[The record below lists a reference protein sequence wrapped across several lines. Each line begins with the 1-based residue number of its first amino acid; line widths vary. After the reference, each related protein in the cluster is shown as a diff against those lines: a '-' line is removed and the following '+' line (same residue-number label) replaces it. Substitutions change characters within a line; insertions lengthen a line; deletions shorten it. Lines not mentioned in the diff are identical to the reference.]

1 MSVLVTGG
9 AGYIGSHVVAQLV
22 ERGEKVVIVDDL
34 SAGLPSRVPGHK
46 IHQIDLSKE
55 SSVEA
60 LRELALSHSADSI
73 IHFAAKKSAPESVTK
88 PEYYFRQNVGGLLNI
103 ISALHGT
110 DVTKFVFSSS
120 AAVYGDARGQVTEN
134 SPTVPMNPYGDSK
147 LMGEQILNRESTL
160 GGIKVANLRYFNV
173 AGAGA
178 PHLAD
183 NSKANIV
190 PMVFDKIKEGLSPH
204 IFGDDYDTPD
214 GTCIRDYVHVVDL
227 AEAHIA
233 ALEYLDKTSEPH
245 SAFNI
250 GTGKGYSVKEVMNV
264 VTEVTGFSGKA
275 EVVKRREGDP
285 AQIVGDVSHANE
297 HMGWMAQFGLHDMIE
312 SAWNAQSII

>member
-1 MSVLVTGG
+1 MSVIVTGG

-22 ERGEKVVIVDDL
+22 ERGENVVIVDDL

-88 PEYYFRQNVGGLLNI
+88 PEYYFRQNVGGLLNV

-110 DVTKFVFSSS
+110 GVTKFVFSSS
-120 AAVYGDARGQVTEN
+120 AAVYGDARGQVTES

-160 GGIKVANLRYFNV
+160 GVVKVANLRYFNV

-183 NSKANIV
+183 NSKANLV
-190 PMVFDKIKEGLSPH
+190 PMVFDKIKAGLPPH

-227 AEAHIA
+227 AAAHIA
-233 ALEYLDKTSEPH
+233 ALEYLDKSSEPH

-250 GTGKGYSVKEVMNV
+250 GTGRGYSVKEVIGQV
-264 VTEVTGFSGKA
+264 SSVTGFAGD
-275 EVVKRREGDP
+275 VKLLPRREGDP
-285 AQIVGDVSHANE
+285 AQIVGDVSRAFAHLSWEPNL
-297 HMGWMAQFGLHDMIE
+297 GLFEMIS
-312 SAWNAQSII
+312 SAWFAGER